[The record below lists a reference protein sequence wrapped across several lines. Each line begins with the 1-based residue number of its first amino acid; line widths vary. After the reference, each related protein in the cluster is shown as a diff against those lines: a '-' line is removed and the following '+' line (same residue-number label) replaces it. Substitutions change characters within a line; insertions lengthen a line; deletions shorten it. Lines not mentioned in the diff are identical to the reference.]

1 VYAWSPELGKDV
13 FTQLMAVPHN
23 SRNGKLHA
31 VTRTCRGVLL
41 LRATDA
47 RMYYLCNPSM
57 GQITALADGRMADRP
72 YPSSDYASFG
82 LGYDAR
88 SRSHK
93 VVRLLYHDYRPAGCD
108 IYDVGASSTGH
119 WRPAA
124 GGAVLPPERVR
135 MNQMG
140 VFVEGHVHWPTMGPH
155 GEEEHIVSFSMADE
169 RFGYVTPPPGTAVKT
184 FALAELAGCLCLLS
198 APHCPKSSLESVD
211 IWLLTDYTT
220 GSWEKHW
227 NIDLTKLPPPPP
239 EVGDDF
245 MFNGVTPL
253 ALVDGGR
260 RILFVSREYQV
271 AAYCLAT
278 GTLEELVPDPSFR
291 GSGHGG
297 VHHLLLIPYE
307 ESLVPAERPF
317 QDILWFSPPARALSV
332 ALGRLPARTL
342 GRLKLVCRSW
352 RAMLE
357 SDRFAT
363 QHNACARATA
373 ATSPVSVAFLAGCP
387 PSARRQLSMSLW
399 SFWN

>member
-1 VYAWSPELGKDV
+1 
-13 FTQLMAVPHN
+13 
-23 SRNGKLHA
+23 
-31 VTRTCRGVLL
+31 
-41 LRATDA
+41 
-47 RMYYLCNPSM
+47 
-57 GQITALADGRMADRP
+57 
-72 YPSSDYASFG
+72 
-82 LGYDAR
+82 
-88 SRSHK
+88 
-93 VVRLLYHDYRPAGCD
+93 
-108 IYDVGASSTGH
+108 
-119 WRPAA
+119 
-124 GGAVLPPERVR
+124 

-140 VFVEGHVHWPTMGPH
+140 VFVEGHVHWPTMGRH

-169 RFGYVTPPPGTAVKT
+169 RFGYVTPPPGTDVPT

-198 APHCPKSSLESVD
+198 MPHCPKSSLKSID

-220 GSWEKHW
+220 GSCEKHW
-227 NIDLTKLPPPPP
+227 HIDLTKLPPPP

-245 MFNGVTPL
+245 MFNDVTPL
-253 ALVDGGR
+253 VR

-307 ESLVPAERPF
+307 EILVPAERPF
-317 QDILWFSPPARALSV
+317 QDILWSSPPARALSV

-373 ATSPVSVAFLAGCP
+373 ATSPVSVAFLAGWP